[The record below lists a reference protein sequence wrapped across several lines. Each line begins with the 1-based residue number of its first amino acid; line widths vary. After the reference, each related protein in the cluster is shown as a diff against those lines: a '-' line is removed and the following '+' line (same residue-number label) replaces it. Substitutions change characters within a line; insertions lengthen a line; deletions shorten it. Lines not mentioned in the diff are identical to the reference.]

1 MFLKRFLADLFRPGQ
16 MEAICSNLDGND
28 TLILIPTGGG
38 KSLIYT
44 IPAIIKRGLSI
55 IIEPLKFI
63 MEEQTDKLR
72 RKHVPAFYFSSSL
85 TEVEMEFT
93 INSLSAKDVPYAILF
108 TSPECV
114 MSPRIQALIKKWN
127 DSGQLN
133 FIAVDEAH
141 CIDVW
146 GVGFRP
152 DFLKLGLLKQLNV
165 PVIALTGTA
174 TIRTQQVVVETLKM
188 NKPKVVKVT
197 STRLN
202 LFIEVIPKATKSK
215 EQVVSLINNTFKDQK
230 GIVYC
235 LRRSDRVDLAQVLK
249 TTGINSIFV
258 HGDLPDSDRQ
268 KHKEAWEDGRA
279 QVVCNKILW
288 YGGVDK
294 KDVRFTIHH
303 SFPETIEDY
312 YQEISRAG
320 RDGLD
325 SKCIL
330 LFMHEDRSF
339 HLNNIMW
346 IEDKV
351 HKQYKYESM
360 NKMVEYCENV
370 EKCQHQLLLSHFQEN
385 AVDCDHSCD
394 VCATV
399 TDVMSK
405 EYTTEALALIQG
417 SFITIQNSS
426 QHNSETFH
434 RISVWLHSKY
444 C

>member
-38 KSLIYT
+38 KSLIYI

-108 TSPECV
+108 TSPGCV

-279 QVVCNKILW
+279 QV
-288 YGGVDK
+288 
-294 KDVRFTIHH
+294 
-303 SFPETIEDY
+303 
-312 YQEISRAG
+312 
-320 RDGLD
+320 
-325 SKCIL
+325 
-330 LFMHEDRSF
+330 M
-339 HLNNIMW
+339 
-346 IEDKV
+346 
-351 HKQYKYESM
+351 
-360 NKMVEYCENV
+360 
-370 EKCQHQLLLSHFQEN
+370 
-385 AVDCDHSCD
+385 
-394 VCATV
+394 CAT
-399 TDVMSK
+399 K
-405 EYTTEALALIQG
+405 
-417 SFITIQNSS
+417 SFGMG
-426 QHNSETFH
+426 
-434 RISVWLHSKY
+434 V
-444 C
+444 